1 VSIGKGH
8 LMDSVEY
15 PAGLAFSAWERAV
28 SAANAKSKPAALGD
42 GLKSLRK
49 LYDAIDF
56 AVFDLAKLGTPK
68 EAEQR
73 RDDIDTAIERKFKPL
88 ENQAKT
94 VEQAAD
100 KWIAELKK
108 TKPEPS
114 AAIGATDAASKGAET
129 LARNLASFGA
139 AARFQIAK
147 RIAELKSAQDD
158 KDDDDP
164 KLSQHKLRLKA
175 KVLEMFRIVKNH
187 PEREV
192 KFVVCVGNLS
202 CLPYLGLVVGVTQK
216 TLLKTV
222 MKGDTGLKYF
232 YGRCVYEESCYT
244 FVGLQVPSSLRKRL
258 ERSLLDLTGS
268 SWRVRV
274 RSGQIKDKDED
285 DAEE

>member
-28 SAANAKSKPAALGD
+28 SAANAKNKPPALGD

-68 EAEQR
+68 DAEQR

-88 ENQAKT
+88 ETQAKT

-114 AAIGATDAASKGAET
+114 AAISATDTASKGAET
-129 LARNLASFGA
+129 LARNLASFA
-139 AARFQIAK
+139 TAARFQIAK
-147 RIAELKSAQDD
+147 RIAELKSAEDD
-158 KDDDDP
+158 KDEDP

-192 KFVVCVGNLS
+192 KFVVCVGNLN

-244 FVGLQVPSSLRKRL
+244 FVGLAMPSGLRKRL
-258 ERSLLDLTGS
+258 ERGLLDLTGS
-268 SWRVRV
+268 MWRVRV
-274 RSGQIKDKDED
+274 RSGTIKDNDEGGD
-285 DAEE
+285 DE

>member
-1 VSIGKGH
+1 
-8 LMDSVEY
+8 MDSVEY
-15 PAGLAFSAWERAV
+15 PAGLAFSAWERAA
-28 SAANAKSKPAALGD
+28 SAANTKNRPPALGD

-56 AVFDLAKLGTPK
+56 ALFDLARLGTPK
-68 EAEQR
+68 DAEQR
-73 RDDIDTAIERKFKPL
+73 RDDIDVAIERKFKPL
-88 ENQAKT
+88 ETQAKT
-94 VEQAAD
+94 VAQAAD
-100 KWIAELKK
+100 KWLAELKK
-108 TKPEPS
+108 TRPEPS

-147 RIAELKSAQDD
+147 RIAELKSADAG
-158 KDDDDP
+158 KDDDP

-192 KFVVCVGNLS
+192 KFVVCNGNQG

-222 MKGDTGLKYF
+222 MTGDTGLKYF
-232 YGRCVYEESCYT
+232 YGRCIYEESCYT
-244 FVGLQVPSSLRKRL
+244 FVGLALPSGLRKRL
-258 ERSLLDLTGS
+258 ERGLLDLTGS
-268 SWRVRV
+268 MWRVRV
-274 RSGQIKDKDED
+274 RSGTIKDKDEGD
-285 DAEE
+285 DE